1 MEKQEHKT
9 ISRPVKKKLQKISRE
24 YYRNLSEDEYIRIR
38 NYVSTK
44 NKNISDADRKK
55 NRIYEKLK

>member
-9 ISRPVKKKLQKISRE
+9 ITRPRKKKLQKISRE
-24 YYRNLSEDEYIRIR
+24 YYRNLSENEYIRKR

-55 NRIYEKLK
+55 TEYMKN